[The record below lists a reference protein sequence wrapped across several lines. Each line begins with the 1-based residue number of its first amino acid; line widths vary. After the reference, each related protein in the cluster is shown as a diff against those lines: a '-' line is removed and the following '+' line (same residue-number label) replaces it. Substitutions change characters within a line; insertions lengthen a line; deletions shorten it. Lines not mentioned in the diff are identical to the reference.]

1 MWIGYDTETV
11 QLMMITKIT
20 FTVQFFNSAFLL
32 LFVNAALGEQPGS
45 FGLLTGGSMGDF
57 NSQWFRTVGN
67 VLIVA
72 MNFNLYYPLLE
83 STGYWALRFYG
94 RCCDRGCTCD
104 DTRTK
109 TTSIQQYVNT
119 YAGPVYFMHY
129 KYSSIM
135 TIAFITFIYGF
146 GIPLLFPIA
155 CVSFIVLYLVEKLL
169 LFYAYRLPPM
179 YDERLSQDVLS
190 KLQFAPLIYLA
201 FGYWMA
207 SNQQLISNDH
217 LLPMTSTTDVPLT
230 DHLWTSVFTGNGW
243 AGFQWPLLMAFFIL
257 LMTYFFGEWCEDVMH
272 RCCGLKKLGESD
284 LNEDIDTYWN
294 SLDEGDFKWTAMEA
308 ENTRKLLI
316 DEMMLDSAKKNLETE
331 RAAPKEKSLQGVHSY
346 DILANPLYL
355 DDFQYVSAAEG
366 EDRAQFIIDDDLDE
380 ENDAAQSD
388 LVRVALFLAYME
400 EEEAKNFQFTPQGL
414 KGSKAMPGNVN
425 AIV

>member
-1 MWIGYDTETV
+1 MYAWTTALSYILIGFNYILREICIALIMWIGYDTETV

-94 RCCDRGCTCD
+94 RCCDRGCTFD

-207 SNQQLISNDH
+207 SN
-217 LLPMTSTTDVPLT
+217 
-230 DHLWTSVFTGNGW
+230 
-243 AGFQWPLLMAFFIL
+243 
-257 LMTYFFGEWCEDVMH
+257 
-272 RCCGLKKLGESD
+272 
-284 LNEDIDTYWN
+284 
-294 SLDEGDFKWTAMEA
+294 
-308 ENTRKLLI
+308 
-316 DEMMLDSAKKNLETE
+316 
-331 RAAPKEKSLQGVHSY
+331 
-346 DILANPLYL
+346 
-355 DDFQYVSAAEG
+355 
-366 EDRAQFIIDDDLDE
+366 
-380 ENDAAQSD
+380 
-388 LVRVALFLAYME
+388 
-400 EEEAKNFQFTPQGL
+400 
-414 KGSKAMPGNVN
+414 
-425 AIV
+425 